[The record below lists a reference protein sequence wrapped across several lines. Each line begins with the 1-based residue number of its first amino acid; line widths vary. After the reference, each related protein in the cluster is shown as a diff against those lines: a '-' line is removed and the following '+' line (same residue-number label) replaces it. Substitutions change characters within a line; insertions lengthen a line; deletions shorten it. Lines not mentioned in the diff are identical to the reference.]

1 MKTLVTKR
9 VDNLILAHDVIET
22 SWSYDVVLKQHI
34 EADLYYIALLMRLVL
49 QPSGDG
55 LLQDAKREDN

>member
-1 MKTLVTKR
+1 MIRR

-22 SWSYDVVLKQHI
+22 SWNYDVVLKQHI

-49 QPSGDG
+49 QPDG
-55 LLQDAKREDN
+55 NGQDDSRRDSEEC